1 MRRLIAPM
9 GWLWLALAPVLSA
22 AQTLVPQNGTAAS
35 GLTGQVAIANGG
47 TGQSSLA
54 AAGLPVLI
62 ATSTPAGVGTVTFA
76 SIPNTYR
83 DLQVRVRGAGA
94 AAASFVNV
102 GVQFNGDAGA
112 NYDFQENVTNNTT
125 PGGSANVAQTS
136 VAIGYLPAASGVAN
150 LGGWRRGDHL
160 RLCRKHLVQG
170 CPGPERGQIER
181 IGLRLLRR
189 HGVGKLAQQQRD
201 HLGHRGV
208 VVRRLRHRQH
218 GQPVRHSVAEGT
230 KTTRGRWRSGTLGE
244 I

>member
-1 MRRLIAPM
+1 VRRLIAPM

-150 LGGWRRGDHL
+150 LGGGAEATIFDYAGSTLFKDVLALKGVRLSGSASGYFAGMVWGSWRNSNAITS
-160 RLCRKHLVQG
+160 VT
-170 CPGPERGQIER
+170 
-181 IGLRLLRR
+181 
-189 HGVGKLAQQQRD
+189 
-201 HLGHRGV
+201 V
-208 VVRRLRHRQH
+208 VL
-218 GQPVRHSVAEGT
+218 S
-230 KTTRGRWRSGTLGE
+230 SGAFAAGSTVSLYG
-244 I
+244 IP